1 MTSILHEV
9 RSSVT
14 SEAFSPHLVQV
25 SALLSSLWLQMSFQT
40 HSTMAPQAPW
50 TYYLRWLAA
59 STLLKA
65 IVTQQKVI
73 WKSSEC
79 IIIVLTAGTT
89 MFVSLLKFD
98 LNSRRRFKCTLA
110 CCVIPFKHPDW
121 LVSILCCHISHK
133 PSILFPIGSQAVHC
147 VCSIL
152 RLVREQVSTPALRW
166 GNCIFVKAVW
176 LH

>member
-1 MTSILHEV
+1 MYMEWQAQWQV
-9 RSSVT
+9 RPFDLTWLRS
-14 SEAFSPHLVQV
+14 Q
-25 SALLSSLWLQMSFQT
+25 ALLSSLWIQTPFQT

-50 TYYLRWLAA
+50 TCYLHWLAA
-59 STLLKA
+59 LTLLKA

-79 IIIVLTAGTT
+79 FIIVLTAGTT
-89 MFVSLLKFD
+89 MFVSLVNLDEK
-98 LNSRRRFKCTLA
+98 SRSRFKCTLA

-121 LVSILCCHISHK
+121 LVSILCCLISHN
-133 PSILFPIGSQAVHC
+133 PSILSPKGSQAVHC

-152 RLVREQVSTPALRW
+152 RPARGQVSTPALRW